1 MVQGDNRML
10 GWALVFAILAVIAGG
25 LGFFALAGIAASIA
39 KILLLVFVVLLVA
52 SFVMGRG
59 PRRPVV

>member
-1 MVQGDNRML
+1 ML
-10 GWALVFAILAVIAGG
+10 GWALMFALLAVVAGG

-39 KILLLVFVVLLVA
+39 KILLIVFLVLLIA

-59 PRRPVV
+59 RGRP

>member
-1 MVQGDNRML
+1 ML
-10 GWALVFAILAVIAGG
+10 GWALVLAILAVVAGG

-39 KILLLVFVVLLVA
+39 KILLLVFVVLFVA

-59 PRRPVV
+59 PGRPIV

>member
-1 MVQGDNRML
+1 ML
-10 GWALVFAILAVIAGG
+10 GWALVFALLAVVAGG

-39 KILLLVFVVLLVA
+39 KILLLVFLVLLIA

-59 PRRPVV
+59 RGTPVV